1 MSVFGLSEEALFD
14 WLEKDG
20 WKESRFERLVVR
32 EMPD

>member
-1 MSVFGLSEEALFD
+1 VFGLNEHALFD

-20 WKESRFERLVVR
+20 WKESRFERLVTR